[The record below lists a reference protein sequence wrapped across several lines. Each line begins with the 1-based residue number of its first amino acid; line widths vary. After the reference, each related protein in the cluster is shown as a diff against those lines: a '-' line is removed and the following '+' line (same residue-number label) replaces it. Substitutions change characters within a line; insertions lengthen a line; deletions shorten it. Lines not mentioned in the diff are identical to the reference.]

1 MRTATLEEAFGT
13 PISMGPPTTVPVID
27 LYCGVG
33 GFSTGA
39 EQAGHQVVVAV
50 DSWPAALTWHAAN
63 HPRCAHYG
71 YRLPDPRLLERLP
84 APDTRWHLHGSPP
97 CTLLSKVDVSEGFA
111 ARNDE
116 GLRSV
121 RDYLE
126 LARAARPVSFSMEQ
140 VANRK
145 VLKLLDEYKAQH
157 PRWIEYVVVM
167 MHEYGVP
174 QTRRRVIAGSP
185 WLVDKLH
192 AARRCTALVRAK
204 DVCPEIP
211 ARATGLKTQSTCK
224 DKRWLKLTPAFQ
236 TPVKKIALEKRPKK
250 GGLSVA
256 APTVLCTNR
265 LAWTDSTGRTIRML
279 TLQEHANLQT
289 FPSTFH
295 FPADGSLAQRLC
307 GNSVPPQFAKLLLS
321 DYRLPLD
328 RHNFPEAVLPARPH
342 SPCAALQ

>member
-1 MRTATLEEAFGT
+1 MRTATIEEAFGT
-13 PISMGPPTTVPVID
+13 PTSMGPPTTVPVID

-39 EQAGHQVVVAV
+39 EQAGHAVVVAV

-97 CTLLSKVDVSEGFA
+97 CTLLSKVDVSIGFTT
-111 ARNDE
+111 RNDE
-116 GLRSV
+116 GLRNV
-121 RDYLE
+121 RDYLDV
-126 LARAARPVSFSMEQ
+126 ARAARPASFSMEQ
-140 VANRK
+140 VANQK
-145 VLKLLDEYKAQH
+145 VLKLLDEYKARH
-157 PRWIEYVVVM
+157 PLWLDYVVVK

-174 QTRRRVIAGSP
+174 QTRIRVIAGSP

-192 AARRCTALVRAK
+192 TARCRTPLVRAR
-204 DVCPEIP
+204 DVCSEMPRM
-211 ARATGLKTQSTCK
+211 AAGLKSQSTSK
-224 DKRWLKLTPAFQ
+224 GNRWQQQTPAFQ
-236 TPVKKIALEKRPKK
+236 TPIKKIARENLAKK

-265 LAWTDSTGRTIRML
+265 LAWLDSTGHTIRML
-279 TLQEHANLQT
+279 TLREHANLQT
-289 FPSTFH
+289 FPSTFR
-295 FPADGSLAQRLC
+295 FPDDGSLAQRLC

-342 SPCAALQ
+342 SPCAAAQ